1 MEEHLHPVESIL
13 SNKLTPAMFG
23 GDRPDVPDELLAL
36 NPKDGGLGIESPMS
50 IATEQY
56 KASKFKTQIHTD
68 TIINQECVMRDEAS
82 NGKSSKEINEQDRQ
96 ERTARRKQRVEQVE
110 IPDHLKQWV
119 EQAKDEGASS
129 WLNTLPIR
137 EQQLDLNKGQF
148 VDAVRLRYNQPL
160 KNLPSHCPCGSK
172 FNVEHALNCKKGGF
186 VAQRHDQLRDM
197 FTNLLGRVCKDVE
210 AEPRLLPVTQETFNF
225 KSANRGDESR
235 LDIKAG
241 GFWQRSQTAFFDIR
255 VTHVN
260 SSSQA
265 GKATSTIFRAHEME
279 KKREYLQ
286 RVLDIEHG
294 AFTPLVFGTNGGMGQ
309 ECKIFIKH
317 LATTLAEKTD
327 EKYSDIIT
335 WLRTKTSIMILKS
348 AIMCVRGSR
357 VPFRKTDP
365 VTDDFQLANLVAKNT
380 ER

>member
-1 MEEHLHPVESIL
+1 M
-13 SNKLTPAMFG
+13 
-23 GDRPDVPDELLAL
+23 
-36 NPKDGGLGIESPMS
+36 
-50 IATEQY
+50 
-56 KASKFKTQIHTD
+56 
-68 TIINQECVMRDEAS
+68 
-82 NGKSSKEINEQDRQ
+82 
-96 ERTARRKQRVEQVE
+96 
-110 IPDHLKQWV
+110 
-119 EQAKDEGASS
+119 
-129 WLNTLPIR
+129 NTLPIR

-260 SSSQA
+260 SSSQT

-294 AFTPLVFGTNGGMGQ
+294 AFTHALNQGRFDAIHYSHLRAGDLV
-309 ECKIFIKH
+309 
-317 LATTLAEKTD
+317 
-327 EKYSDIIT
+327 
-335 WLRTKTSIMILKS
+335 
-348 AIMCVRGSR
+348 
-357 VPFRKTDP
+357 
-365 VTDDFQLANLVAKNT
+365 
-380 ER
+380 

>member
-1 MEEHLHPVESIL
+1 
-13 SNKLTPAMFG
+13 
-23 GDRPDVPDELLAL
+23 
-36 NPKDGGLGIESPMS
+36 
-50 IATEQY
+50 
-56 KASKFKTQIHTD
+56 
-68 TIINQECVMRDEAS
+68 
-82 NGKSSKEINEQDRQ
+82 
-96 ERTARRKQRVEQVE
+96 
-110 IPDHLKQWV
+110 
-119 EQAKDEGASS
+119 
-129 WLNTLPIR
+129 
-137 EQQLDLNKGQF
+137 
-148 VDAVRLRYNQPL
+148 
-160 KNLPSHCPCGSK
+160 
-172 FNVEHALNCKKGGF
+172 
-186 VAQRHDQLRDM
+186 M

-365 VTDDFQLANLVAKNT
+365 VTDDFQLANLVARNT